1 LEKITNSYI
10 IRKNY
15 KGGIK
20 LEIQYLNEDKI
31 LKLKITEELDHHA
44 VEKLRRKADYEI
56 ERYIPRKVIFDF
68 NNVSFMDSAG
78 IGLILGRYK
87 NVSILG
93 GKLEI
98 INVSEQVNKILKMT
112 GVSKLVQIKEGC
124 A

>member
-1 LEKITNSYI
+1 MEVSYI
-10 IRKNY
+10 K
-15 KGGIK
+15 
-20 LEIQYLNEDKI
+20 EDKTLI
-31 LKLKITEELDHHA
+31 LKLTEELDHHV
-44 VEKLRRKADYEI
+44 VEKIRRKADYEM

-87 NVSILG
+87 NITALG

-98 INVSEQVNKILKMT
+98 INANETVNKILKMS
-112 GVSKLVQIKEGC
+112 GVTRLININKEEC